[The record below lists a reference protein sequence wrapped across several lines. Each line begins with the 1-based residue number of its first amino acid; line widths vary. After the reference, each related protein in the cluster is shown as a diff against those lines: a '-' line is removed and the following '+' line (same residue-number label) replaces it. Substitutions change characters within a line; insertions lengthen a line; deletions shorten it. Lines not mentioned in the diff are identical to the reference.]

1 MIVGIGLDVCAIER
15 MEEAL
20 AKHGDRFWK
29 RILTDREQALLHE
42 RVDRATA
49 LAGRWAAKEAIVKAM
64 AGAPGVG
71 WRDLEVL
78 GAPREQPVMHVHGA
92 ARALAERMGVEKI
105 FVSITHDGGVAA
117 AVVILEAS
125 GASSAPTRLVASDEA
140 PERAEALAAGQPF
153 ADDAQEGNP

>member
-29 RILTDREQALLHE
+29 RILTDREQALLQD

-78 GAPREQPVMHVHGA
+78 GAPREQPVMHVHGP
-92 ARALAERMGVEKI
+92 ARDLAERMGVETI
-105 FVSITHDGGVAA
+105 FLSITHDGGVAA

-125 GASSAPTRLVASDEA
+125 D
-140 PERAEALAAGQPF
+140 ALARKRSIA
-153 ADDAQEGNP
+153 ADGAERTDALEARETKAFDVQEGRS

>member
-29 RILTDREQALLHE
+29 RILTDREQALLQD

-78 GAPREQPVMHVHGA
+78 GAPREQPVMRVHGP
-92 ARALAERMGVEKI
+92 ARDLAERMGVETI
-105 FVSITHDGGVAA
+105 FLSITHDGGVAA

-125 GASSAPTRLVASDEA
+125 D
-140 PERAEALAAGQPF
+140 ALARKRSIA
-153 ADDAQEGNP
+153 ADGAERTDALEARETKAFDVQEGRS

>member
-1 MIVGIGLDVCAIER
+1 MILGVGLDVCSIDR

-20 AKHGDRFWK
+20 ARHGDRFWK
-29 RILTDREQALLHE
+29 RILTEREQALLAD

-78 GAPREQPVMHVHGA
+78 GAPREQPVMHVHGP
-92 ARALAERMGVEKI
+92 ARDLAERMGVETI
-105 FVSITHDGGVAA
+105 FLSITHDGGVAA

-125 GASSAPTRLVASDEA
+125 D
-140 PERAEALAAGQPF
+140 ALARKRSIA
-153 ADDAQEGNP
+153 ADGAERTDALEARETKVFDVQEGRS

>member
-29 RILTDREQALLHE
+29 RILTDREQALLQD

-78 GAPREQPVMHVHGA
+78 GAPREQPVMHVHGS
-92 ARALAERMGVEKI
+92 ARDLAERMGVETI
-105 FVSITHDGGVAA
+105 FLSITHDGGVAA

-125 GASSAPTRLVASDEA
+125 D
-140 PERAEALAAGQPF
+140 ALARKRSIA
-153 ADDAQEGNP
+153 ADGAERTDALEARETKTFDVQEGRS